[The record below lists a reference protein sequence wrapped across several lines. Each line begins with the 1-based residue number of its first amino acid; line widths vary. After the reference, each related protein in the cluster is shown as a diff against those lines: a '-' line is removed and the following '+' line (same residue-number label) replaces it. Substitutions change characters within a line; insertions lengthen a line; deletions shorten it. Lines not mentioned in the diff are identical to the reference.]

1 MRAFISKASET
12 KYLKDKMNGVYCPL
26 GAAADFQLGLWF
38 PGKAR
43 VGSAI
48 CLLSQR
54 KHQGGAALL
63 VLLLKYP
70 MGVPLPWAPV
80 TTQCGAQWGLR
91 ATPPPSTLAIDLQQ
105 HHQVTQL
112 DSI

>member
-26 GAAADFQLGLWF
+26 GAAADFQLGLWL

-43 VGSAI
+43 VGSAT
-48 CLLSQR
+48 CLLSQKAPKR
-54 KHQGGAALL
+54 CSSAGVAAQ
-63 VLLLKYP
+63 
-70 MGVPLPWAPV
+70 VPYASSSPLGTGDP
-80 TTQCGAQWGLR
+80 QCAMQQGLR